1 MNVST
6 WLGFKSRQ
14 ESETSQLRVSVEL
27 GGALIIHPI
36 FVYLAD
42 FICLDLMLWMFLL
55 LIMYFMLQTEL
66 DSWLCTK
73 YHTIST
79 KSSSYLT

>member
-6 WLGFKSRQ
+6 WLGFKKRQ

-27 GGALIIHPI
+27 GGASIHPI

-42 FICLDLMLWMFLL
+42 IISIDLMLWIL
-55 LIMYFMLQTEL
+55 YML
-66 DSWLCTK
+66 
-73 YHTIST
+73 
-79 KSSSYLT
+79 

>member
-27 GGALIIHPI
+27 GGASIIHPI

-42 FICLDLMLWMFLL
+42 I
-55 LIMYFMLQTEL
+55 IRIGSFMLYVIDYVFYVT
-66 DSWLCTK
+66 D
-73 YHTIST
+73 
-79 KSSSYLT
+79 